1 MNKFSNIWSLIAVSS
16 TTYYN
21 PAWANGT
28 GYFDGLIED
37 VSLQQERVNLGLT
50 TFVTTSTDTHG
61 RKMLIIVSE
70 QNTVVFFQRFND
82 AEDND
87 RVIVNNASRELKC
100 EHLNSQLKVEFINQW
115 FSATT
120 TPEAIAK
127 MEELLDF
134 LCVAGA
140 AASAKRNQSSAKAA
154 KTSPEA
160 EAAPAAEPVHKR
172 PLLKTISDNKVA
184 IGVGV
189 ATLAAAGA
197 AAYYYYGQRA
207 E

>member
-1 MNKFSNIWSLIAVSS
+1 MNKFSTFWSLIATVS
-16 TTYYN
+16 TTDYN

-28 GYFDGLIED
+28 GYFNGVIVDEL
-37 VSLQQERVNLGLT
+37 LKQERAAHGLK
-50 TFVTTSTDTHG
+50 TFVTTSVDNHG
-61 RKMLIIVSE
+61 RKMLIIVGEKNSI
-70 QNTVVFFQRFND
+70 VFFQRFSD
-82 AEDND
+82 AQDND
-87 RVIVNNASRELKC
+87 KVIVNNASRELKC

-160 EAAPAAEPVHKR
+160 EAAPAAEPVRTR